1 MDQYKLKFS
10 PSIPVSFF
18 ILWQFKEAVIGI
30 RKRAKIR
37 SFLLLHILLAFLSG
51 AFYINCYFGY
61 ILCSYFQHSMSCV
74 VFENQYSL
82 ILLFGSGHY
91 ATRILLLV
99 YRFIFPLV
107 GTKEWKGGFW
117 LICALEPVSCM
128 AHDSLL
134 SYLTK

>member
-61 ILCSYFQHSMSCV
+61 ILCSYSQHSMSCV

-91 ATRILLLV
+91 ATRVLLLV
-99 YRFIFPLV
+99 IDLFFHWWGRRSGKADFGWFVLQSWWAAWHVIVYR
-107 GTKEWKGGFW
+107 
-117 LICALEPVSCM
+117 LI
-128 AHDSLL
+128 
-134 SYLTK
+134 